1 MPEPD
6 LPTVKMNL
14 IRPTKPATARVI
26 SNELCTRGKSASF
39 VKHLV
44 LDVSTT
50 PLAGNF
56 HAGQSF
62 GVITPGTAP
71 NGKAHKVRLYSVASP
86 TWGEDGAGN
95 VVSTT
100 PKRLIEEFVQQS
112 AKDDPD
118 DHRLFLGVASNYLC
132 DLRAGDEV
140 QITGPNG
147 KRFLLPVDPQA
158 HDYLFLATGTG
169 IAPFRGMLLELLE
182 AQAGP
187 TSSRIDLI
195 MGTPYTT
202 DLLYDELFQQLA
214 EKHANFHYHTAISR
228 ELQTTGERGLYV
240 DGLIDRQIE
249 YFADLIGNA
258 RTIVYVCGLDGM
270 RYGLFRTL
278 IKHDLAE
285 DYLVVNA
292 SLQSRPVSEWSDR
305 ELKKGVKPTSRCLL
319 EVY

>member
-26 SNELCTRGKSASF
+26 SNDLCTRGKSASF

-214 EKHANFHYHTAISR
+214 E
-228 ELQTTGERGLYV
+228 
-240 DGLIDRQIE
+240 
-249 YFADLIGNA
+249 
-258 RTIVYVCGLDGM
+258 
-270 RYGLFRTL
+270 
-278 IKHDLAE
+278 
-285 DYLVVNA
+285 
-292 SLQSRPVSEWSDR
+292 
-305 ELKKGVKPTSRCLL
+305 
-319 EVY
+319 